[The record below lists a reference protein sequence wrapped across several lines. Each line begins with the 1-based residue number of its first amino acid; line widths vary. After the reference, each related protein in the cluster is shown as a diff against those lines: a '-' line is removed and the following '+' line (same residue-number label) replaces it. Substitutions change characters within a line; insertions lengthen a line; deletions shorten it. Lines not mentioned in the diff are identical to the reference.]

1 MTAGGTAT
9 NVQTG
14 PGRLWVAPLG
24 TTEPTSAS
32 AAMPSA
38 WTAVGYTEQGHEYAA
53 DLTSEPI
60 EVAEELDPIRYE
72 NTRRISRVSFS
83 MAEVTRKR
91 LAIALGGGASEADSA
106 AAYEPPAAGAE
117 VAVMIVWDSEE
128 TADGNNQNVRWLYRQ
143 AKASGTI
150 TIAHGK
156 APAKA
161 LIPVTF
167 NLEKPASAGPVKVFP
182 NASGHIA

>member
-1 MTAGGTAT
+1 MAAGGTST

-14 PGRLWVAPLG
+14 PGRLYIAPIG

-32 AAMPSA
+32 AALPSA
-38 WTAVGYTEQGHEYAA
+38 WSPVGYTDQGHEFAT
-53 DLTSEPI
+53 DITSEAI

-72 NTRRISRVSFS
+72 NTRRISRVTFS
-83 MAEVTRKR
+83 MAEATQRN
-91 LAIALGGGASEADSA
+91 LAMALGSGASTANDGTA
-106 AAYEPPAAGAE
+106 LEPPTAGSE
-117 VAVMIVWDSEE
+117 VGVMIVWDSEE
-128 TADGNNQNVRWLYRQ
+128 DPTTTGNVRWIYRQ
-143 AKASGTI
+143 AKPSGTI
-150 TIAHGK
+150 TVGHGK

-167 NLEKPASAGPVKVFP
+167 NLEKPTGLAPVKVFP